1 MKRSPIPFSVF
12 VHYLSGI
19 EHYRQLHSAAFSA
32 FLFHKYLFLN
42 TVFDSQASP
51 AYCIQQEPREE
62 REMAKQDWK
71 YTKGLHEVGNGCF
84 AYLQPDGSWGWSN
97 AGLVTCGE
105 ASLLVDTLFDL
116 KLTAEMLDEM
126 RAACPAAA
134 AIDTLVNT
142 HANGDHCYGNQLVGD
157 AEIITS
163 KATAEEMAEVT
174 PDMMAMLIENA
185 DALGEAGAF
194 FKQVFG
200 VFEFAGIELPPVSRT
215 FEGHLDLQVG
225 DKHLELIEVG
235 PAHTRGDVL
244 IHSVEDRTVFTGD
257 ILFIEGTPIMWAGP
271 VENWIRACERIEALD
286 VETVV
291 PGHGPITD
299 KSGPRAVREY
309 LTYIRDEAKL
319 RFDAGLS
326 VNDTIHDIALA
337 DYASWGDAERIAVN
351 VDTLFREFRG
361 GAGDPPN
368 PVELFGL
375 MGKIAR

>member
-1 MKRSPIPFSVF
+1 
-12 VHYLSGI
+12 
-19 EHYRQLHSAAFSA
+19 
-32 FLFHKYLFLN
+32 
-42 TVFDSQASP
+42 
-51 AYCIQQEPREE
+51 
-62 REMAKQDWK
+62 MARPDWK
-71 YTKGLHEVGNGCF
+71 FTKGLHEVGDGCF

-116 KLTAEMLDEM
+116 KLTAAMLDEM
-126 RAACPAAA
+126 RAAAPAAN

-142 HANGDHCYGNQLVGD
+142 HANGDHCYGNQLVAD

-174 PDMMAMLIENA
+174 PAMMAALIENA

-194 FKQVFG
+194 FQQVFG
-200 VFEFAGIELPPVSRT
+200 AFEFAGIEVPPVSRT
-215 FEGHLDLQVG
+215 FEGHLDLRVG
-225 DKHLELIEVG
+225 DKRVELIEVG
-235 PAHTRGDVL
+235 PAHTKGDVL
-244 IHSVEDRTVFTGD
+244 IHSIDDRTVFTGD

-271 VENWIRACERIEALD
+271 VDNWIRACERIEALD

-299 KSGPRAVREY
+299 KSGARAVREY
-309 LTYIRDEAKL
+309 LTYIRDEARK

-326 VNDTIHDIALA
+326 VHDAINDIALA

-351 VDTLFREFRG
+351 VDTLYREFRG

-368 PVELFGL
+368 AVELFGL
-375 MGKIAR
+375 MGQIAR